1 MWKSMPFYRPKE
13 LKNHTLWAT
22 HTYIAHNYKGVPPE
36 LLWTPD
42 GWKSIESTFWAKK
55 SHYFNC
61 LPAPRPILKLRN
73 FFRIK
78 KDLKNIT
85 PSVTPLPA
93 LYIFQSFSLL
103 YPHPTP
109 TESSFFILE
118 RNPSFLLLFP
128 LPLVFSRFSQG
139 AWADLFPCGGKI
151 TKYKNT
157 KKQKNTSF
165 ECFVTDNEKDVVV
178 VSGFFSRHFI
188 PFP

>member
-1 MWKSMPFYRPKE
+1 MASETVKNPISDQNVKIYALLLYRPKE

-22 HTYIAHNYKGVPPE
+22 HTYIAHNYKGVPPG

-128 LPLVFSRFSQG
+128 LPLVFSRFSM
-139 AWADLFPCGGKI
+139 WRKNHKI
-151 TKYKNT
+151 QKHQKTKEHKFRVFRN
-157 KKQKNTSF
+157 
-165 ECFVTDNEKDVVV
+165 
-178 VSGFFSRHFI
+178 R
-188 PFP
+188 